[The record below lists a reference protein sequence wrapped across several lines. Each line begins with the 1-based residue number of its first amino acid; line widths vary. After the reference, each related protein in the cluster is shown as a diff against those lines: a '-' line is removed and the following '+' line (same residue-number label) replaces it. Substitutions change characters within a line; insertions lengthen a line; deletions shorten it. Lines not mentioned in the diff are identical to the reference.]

1 MELLLLVGKLINE
14 KMMVGGDVNGGGV
27 GVGWLYV
34 VWGMGWCFRLISLRG
49 VVIWLVGG
57 FGGVS

>member
-34 VWGMGWCFRLISLRG
+34 VWGMGWCF
-49 VVIWLVGG
+49 
-57 FGGVS
+57 

>member
-1 MELLLLVGKLINE
+1 
-14 KMMVGGDVNGGGV
+14 MV
-27 GVGWLYV
+27 V
-34 VWGMGWCFRLISLRG
+34 VWGLGGCMWCGVWVGVFRLISLRG